1 MEKTAV
7 TFTAHG
13 DTALRGIF
21 YRPEGAVGVPGI
33 VMAHGFSA
41 VKEMGLLEFAEEFC
55 AAGFAVLVYDHRNLG
70 ESAGEPRQEIN
81 PWAQARDYR
90 YALSWLAERPEVD
103 ADRLAIWGSSF
114 SGGEVIVVAAAD
126 ERVKAVVANVPL
138 AGIPGVDYSDA
149 HAAFEAIRDGL
160 LDESGAGPADR
171 LGPAASTIRVVD
183 DGEGDEPT
191 IFPQSESREWFL
203 HRGRRPGSTWRNHVT
218 LRNAFDCDP
227 VFDPGAC
234 IASLGSKPLLMVVA
248 TEDNLAATSIAL
260 EAFDRAAE
268 PKRLELIEGHHF
280 DPYEGAGFEQ
290 AARAAREF
298 LLEHLK
304 G

>member
-138 AGIPGVDYSDA
+138 AGIPVSTTRMRMPPSKRSATVSWTRVAPVRRIAWGPQRRR
-149 HAAFEAIRDGL
+149 FE
-160 LDESGAGPADR
+160 
-171 LGPAASTIRVVD
+171 
-183 DGEGDEPT
+183 
-191 IFPQSESREWFL
+191 
-203 HRGRRPGSTWRNHVT
+203 
-218 LRNAFDCDP
+218 
-227 VFDPGAC
+227 
-234 IASLGSKPLLMVVA
+234 
-248 TEDNLAATSIAL
+248 
-260 EAFDRAAE
+260 
-268 PKRLELIEGHHF
+268 
-280 DPYEGAGFEQ
+280 
-290 AARAAREF
+290 
-298 LLEHLK
+298 
-304 G
+304 